1 MPTTPTPNDHA
12 LMALLNPAPIIMCVG
27 LALDLDEQM
36 QMNREHLQT
45 TIHNEVH
52 NNRRRRRRR
61 RNPND
66 NEENNEAKRKK
77 KDWDHERAYRCVVN
91 AADVVD
97 ICRVLGS

>member
-61 RNPND
+61 RRRNPLMITKKIMKPS
-66 NEENNEAKRKK
+66 AKRKIGIMRGHT
-77 KDWDHERAYRCVVN
+77 DAS
-91 AADVVD
+91 
-97 ICRVLGS
+97 LMQPML